1 MRGTCS
7 MFCQNCGN
15 QISSNSSFCPY
26 CGAIVSEM
34 VQTIKSTDTVPL
46 NPNSI
51 LKNGQ
56 YAIIN
61 QIGTGGEGTVYLAL
75 RNDSQTL
82 YAIKEFSE
90 DRALYAM
97 QEFRIL
103 SCLCHPSIPSAYDSF
118 YDTDCFYIVEEYISG
133 QNLSQYVRTFGP
145 FPEQSVYSIALRL
158 CDVLGYINSKN
169 IIHGDIKPSNI
180 IMSDISEDIFLI
192 DFGSASD
199 VYSYYSD
206 SLRDKTATITYA
218 SPEVL
223 HSTGFTASSDIYSFG
238 LTLLYL
244 STGKIDLHE
253 LTALTDPIS
262 DGLLDII
269 RKCTRVEPSARYQSF
284 EQVKSA
290 ISELSRSSLLRS
302 PNPFSDTQGS
312 SPIVSKTSKSDSTA
326 SPCPNTG
333 QFIDVDGRENFAKY
347 QSLNMRRS
355 DQVTSGPASDKSIR
369 YASQP
374 VNMSAPLKKQ
384 QPSVDIPEP
393 TCADIE
399 KSAGFKKRPWYLII
413 FAGLFLPAFL
423 AWLFLEPLAYYPA
436 HGHLGTMPTYD
447 PLPALL
453 IILAIL
459 AGILIFVL
467 YKRQGKRGNDR
478 VYTRNTDDRPV
489 EKTVQTSDTD
499 EPCIVFIS
507 YKQADNGMFTKDYY
521 MAKDL
526 YEKLAERKIKAF
538 FSHESI
544 QKRGDPSFESAI
556 DEALGSCSV
565 FVAVGSCKD
574 FLNSRWV
581 KYERETFHAMMMSG
595 SKGNKSGMFSYVPPS
610 FSHLDLP
617 PMLASYGSYT
627 DSDLLAD
634 AIVNLLSNAG
644 AAPYPLSEKE
654 LRKQNAIRVDRELQ
668 PGHLIAS
675 RYLLLDI
682 KKEGTYYKLFK
693 AMDQQNRVKRLI
705 KVINRY
711 NIPENFHDSE
721 AELLR
726 TINYSGSPIIYDY
739 QENDPD
745 IIFCVMDYF
754 TGINL
759 GKLHKTVGKQDIK
772 QLLQW
777 FLNLCGIL
785 SYLHGFNGGYVHC
798 NVKPSNIFIEENG
811 ELKLINFSSACRIAS
826 VSDIGRNARAVS
838 PMYAAPEQLSPQ
850 GIIDVRTDIYAVGCT
865 MLTLL
870 TDVSRGFPKFFSP
883 EAFGV
888 SPVMSEIICKC
899 MQPDPNNRYQTDKEL
914 IDDLKL
920 ALNDKYCCTYKTDH
934 SIDLTSVRPY
944 QPSQTDF
951 ERTVF
956 IGSAFR

>member
-1 MRGTCS
+1 

-26 CGAIVSEM
+26 CGAIVTEM

-90 DRALYAM
+90 DRATYAM

-118 YDTDCFYIVEEYISG
+118 YDADCFYIVEEYISG

-262 DGLLDII
+262 GGLLDII

-290 ISELSRSSLLRS
+290 ISELSQSSLLRTPS
-302 PNPFSDTQGS
+302 AFSDTQDS
-312 SPIVSKTSKSDSTA
+312 SPIVSEASKSDSTA
-326 SPCPNTG
+326 SPGSNTE
-333 QFIDVDGRENFAKY
+333 QFFDVGGSDIPAPQDADKMVMFD
-347 QSLNMRRS
+347 QSKV
-355 DQVTSGPASDKSIR
+355 DDFPAPLDEDK
-369 YASQP
+369 
-374 VNMSAPLKKQ
+374 MSAR
-384 QPSVDIPEP
+384 
-393 TCADIE
+393 
-399 KSAGFKKRPWYLII
+399 FKKKPQYLII
-413 FAGLFLPAFL
+413 FAGLLLHAFL
-423 AWLFLEPLAYYPA
+423 VWIFLANIQYSLTPEYP
-436 HGHLGTMPTYD
+436 GTMPTYD

-565 FVAVGSCKD
+565 FVAVGSSKD

-595 SKGNKSGMFSYVPPS
+595 SKGNKSGIFSYVPPS
-610 FSHLDLP
+610 FSTRDLP
-617 PMLASYGSYT
+617 PMLASYGAYT

-654 LRKQNAIRVDRELQ
+654 LRKQNAIRVDREIQ

-693 AMDQQNRVKRLI
+693 AMDQQSRVKRLI

>member
-1 MRGTCS
+1 

-15 QISSNSSFCPY
+15 QIPSNPSFCPY
-26 CGAIVSEM
+26 CGAIVTEM

-56 YAIIN
+56 YSIIN
-61 QIGTGGEGTVYLAL
+61 KIGTGGEGTVYLAL

-90 DRALYAM
+90 DRATYAM

-118 YDTDCFYIVEEYISG
+118 YDADCFYIVEEYISG

-145 FPEQSVYSIALRL
+145 FPEQSVYSIALSL

-206 SLRDKTATITYA
+206 SLNDKTATITYA

-262 DGLLDII
+262 DGLIDII

-290 ISELSRSSLLRS
+290 ISELSLQQSFVSHILGSTPVIREMKEPGSTSDPDSVTVRVKNSGSREALFTEPTLETIGRDTHPENLSYDDVVFSHDKPKAGSRSLL
-302 PNPFSDTQGS
+302 
-312 SPIVSKTSKSDSTA
+312 
-326 SPCPNTG
+326 
-333 QFIDVDGRENFAKY
+333 FI
-347 QSLNMRRS
+347 L
-355 DQVTSGPASDKSIR
+355 
-369 YASQP
+369 
-374 VNMSAPLKKQ
+374 L
-384 QPSVDIPEP
+384 
-393 TCADIE
+393 
-399 KSAGFKKRPWYLII
+399 L
-413 FAGLFLPAFL
+413 AGLLLPAFL
-423 AWLFLEPLAYYPA
+423 VWLFLKPIAYYPA
-436 HGHLGTMPTYD
+436 HGHPGTMPTYD

-565 FVAVGSCKD
+565 FVAVGSSKD

-595 SKGNKSGMFSYVPPS
+595 SKGNKSGIFSYVPPS
-610 FSHLDLP
+610 FSTRDLP
-617 PMLASYGSYT
+617 PMLASYGAYT

-644 AAPYPLSEKE
+644 AATYPLSEKE
-654 LRKQNAIRVDRELQ
+654 LRKQNAIRVDREIQ

-693 AMDQQNRVKRLI
+693 AMDQQSRVKRLI